1 MTEAQIETESYKKSN
16 QWLEAG
22 SGTLGQV
29 YVEVLHCTGLPNM
42 DTLVGGVS
50 LGNKT
55 DAFACL
61 VYEDCLVQTDVINDC
76 LSPKFMPWSNR
87 AFVFHTMHPSSP
99 LYIGVCDFDL
109 GDINGHDPIGR
120 ISVDISKLQP
130 KLEYTLTYNLYK
142 TSGERDRKPNGTIT
156 IRIRVECDIRQRLLS
171 CIESVPPE
179 VYINCRRQK
188 DFDLARFTVEG
199 QSIRNQYSL
208 QQLSAYVAELTSY
221 QIALFYVKEGFYNL
235 LLWRG
240 NMEVELPYDITRL
253 INCIHQTEQFV
264 KRQIKKGQHKSEPA
278 PVFPKGKKGTI
289 LDLPVHS
296 FLAFLIGITLIERPH
311 FIPSFWMGC
320 FGWMMLAVMELQ
332 LGDPSP
338 WSQFLPFRDLVW
350 ILVNGHPLKGPRTIR
365 EGENAE
371 QALAYREYWTSKINK
386 AEAEALKRQEETLKL
401 QHELAQQ
408 MADVGDG
415 NNISTQ
421 TKGFSVDPIKP
432 YLFPIQLQLQWIVD
446 ILRVVRNV
454 IVWEEFY
461 YSFWLTA
468 GSFAL
473 SVLFLFIPWR
483 FFTRWIT
490 KILTWV
496 LLGPWMKLADIY
508 YFRLIENLDEEGK
521 AERERRQLQTQ
532 KSSYDEIVRQA
543 RITKEQAV
551 KIRDMKVYKFGK
563 FIAWVPILKVD
574 RYKDE
579 PLTSSKAEIYDENLS
594 MVERAMQEAGKD
606 RIKVPGQHLEGTMIP
621 KAATTSVLVAKGQ
634 PTLKPVL
641 EEAGN
646 SDSASKAYI
655 KVGTIVVGAAVL
667 TWFGVPI
674 MASMTKNF
682 VSLMGRLNT
691 PVTHHIHT

>member
-1 MTEAQIETESYKKSN
+1 LNFMGDLARTGAGEAAWKPKGVKLTANMLQRNSKTDNGIVNYRVRPGPDPKRKSETEWMTEAQIETESYKKSN

-296 FLAFLIGITLIERPH
+296 FLALLHGVVLVLVGLISPPKRSNSLLL
-311 FIPSFWMGC
+311 IPSMKDLNKRTWIIKR
-320 FGWMMLAVMELQ
+320 AAYI
-332 LGDPSP
+332 PN
-338 WSQFLPFRDLVW
+338 LP
-350 ILVNGHPLKGPRTIR
+350 
-365 EGENAE
+365 
-371 QALAYREYWTSKINK
+371 
-386 AEAEALKRQEETLKL
+386 
-401 QHELAQQ
+401 
-408 MADVGDG
+408 
-415 NNISTQ
+415 IST
-421 TKGFSVDPIKP
+421 
-432 YLFPIQLQLQWIVD
+432 
-446 ILRVVRNV
+446 
-454 IVWEEFY
+454 
-461 YSFWLTA
+461 A
-468 GSFAL
+468 
-473 SVLFLFIPWR
+473 
-483 FFTRWIT
+483 
-490 KILTWV
+490 
-496 LLGPWMKLADIY
+496 M
-508 YFRLIENLDEEGK
+508 
-521 AERERRQLQTQ
+521 
-532 KSSYDEIVRQA
+532 
-543 RITKEQAV
+543 
-551 KIRDMKVYKFGK
+551 
-563 FIAWVPILKVD
+563 
-574 RYKDE
+574 
-579 PLTSSKAEIYDENLS
+579 TSS
-594 MVERAMQEAGKD
+594 
-606 RIKVPGQHLEGTMIP
+606 
-621 KAATTSVLVAKGQ
+621 
-634 PTLKPVL
+634 
-641 EEAGN
+641 
-646 SDSASKAYI
+646 
-655 KVGTIVVGAAVL
+655 
-667 TWFGVPI
+667 FC
-674 MASMTKNF
+674 
-682 VSLMGRLNT
+682 
-691 PVTHHIHT
+691 